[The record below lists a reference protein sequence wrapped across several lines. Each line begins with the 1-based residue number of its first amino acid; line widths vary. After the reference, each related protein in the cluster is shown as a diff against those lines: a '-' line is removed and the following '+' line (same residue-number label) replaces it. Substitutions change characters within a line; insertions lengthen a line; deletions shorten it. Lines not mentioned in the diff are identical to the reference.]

1 VRWWCGLPLPLLY
14 QLVSRSTLVS
24 TTFELYFFRSRFTI
38 SETLN
43 YLWIS
48 TTWCNTHSV
57 QDQLHFSDYAK
68 RPSDSVHSYRPLCTT
83 PRGKTLECNHA
94 TTALHS
100 FYSAAQLPANRV
112 SRGAPTYVTPRR
124 TKRAETKLHFG
135 PTRSTIGPNE
145 APPRRRSQWDSVCD
159 SPSDLYISTHSH
171 SVNGPWYRTW
181 WVQLNEKRVI
191 SSCLFV
197 IILVYSEGEKQHG
210 LKQNKE

>member
-1 VRWWCGLPLPLLY
+1 MRTAAAII
-14 QLVSRSTLVS
+14 VSACFSIHSRLNNFWTL
-24 TTFELYFFRSRFTI
+24 FFCSRFTT

-68 RPSDSVHSYRPLCTT
+68 RPSDSVHSYRPLCTA

-145 APPRRRSQWDSVCD
+145 APPRRRSQWDSVRD

-171 SVNGPWYRTW
+171 SVNGPM
-181 WVQLNEKRVI
+181 VSHMMSAVKRKT
-191 SSCLFV
+191 CNKFV
-197 IILVYSEGEKQHG
+197 LIRHNTRI
-210 LKQNKE
+210 